1 MVHLVDI
8 SYSLKFLNS
17 LSSVTVKKEQEDVK
31 QAALLK
37 DALAQSEGAATQPG
51 TSEEGIVSKKSSD
64 ASSDISEIKKAEDE
78 HGSEVEKIEDK
89 DVEEVDI
96 SEKERT
102 PESTFLETSKDTP
115 DDSEKSGQTL
125 DITQE
130 SAKILEDSKSDGVE
144 SNSEEK
150 KPSES
155 STEKLET
162 ISGDKFDS
170 SKITEGTSEA
180 GSSTPGSLSDTS
192 VLSVSSSSNIPEV
205 PTTTPSESH
214 SDTINPQESSGEDK
228 LMTSQSEPADSMTS
242 ARGGSDKSTH
252 VTCEVE
258 PVDTKTSG
266 SGASEESNKEEP
278 TTSQAEPA
286 KSTKPVKDEKE
297 SGGAVAVVTS
307 SASVE
312 DKPERLGRESAKLTQ
327 EQLDTLFVKETQ
339 ENLLGLIGAMVP
351 KDSKVG

>member
-1 MVHLVDI
+1 MAHLVDI
-8 SYSLKFLNS
+8 LYSLKFLNY

-51 TSEEGIVSKKSSD
+51 TSEDGIVSKKSSD

-78 HGSEVEKIEDK
+78 HGSEVEKIENK
-89 DVEEVDI
+89 DAEEVDI

-102 PESTFLETSKDTP
+102 PESTFLETSKDAP
-115 DDSEKSGQTL
+115 DDSEKPETL

-130 SAKILEDSKSDGVE
+130 SAKIPEHSKSDGVE
-144 SNSEEK
+144 SNNEEK

-180 GSSTPGSLSDTS
+180 ESSTPGISSDTS
-192 VLSVSSSSNIPEV
+192 VLSVSSSSNIPKV